1 MIILGKYDEFGP
13 GMGFPSMKT
22 DFAPSAYEGQKQIAD
37 YLRNGHVHMVTA
49 SQAYDVFT
57 GERIGIERYF
67 MDDGVFSWSSSL
79 PYYVEKY
86 NLRLPAEFERHVLN
100 IT

>member
-13 GMGFPSMKT
+13 GMGFPSMKA

-37 YLRNGHVHMVTA
+37 YLRKGHVHMVTA

-57 GERIGIERYF
+57 GEKIGIERYF

-79 PYYVEKY
+79 PYYVERY
-86 NLRLPAEFERHVLN
+86 NLRLPAEFERHVLHM
-100 IT
+100 T